1 MMYNLIM
8 IKTTAK

>member
-1 MMYNLIM
+1 MYNLIM